1 MCNGPNM
8 NYDTT
13 PHINRKKH
21 QSEKQS
27 KNINP
32 MFSIKIGNYLKDII
46 TEKFSKLRFCIANST
61 TYYNKGIFFFFKEN
75 ESLDY

>member
-46 TEKFSKLRFCIANST
+46 TEKFSKLRFVCQILLFI
-61 TYYNKGIFFFFKEN
+61 KIKEYFLKRKEHKN
-75 ESLDY
+75 LDY